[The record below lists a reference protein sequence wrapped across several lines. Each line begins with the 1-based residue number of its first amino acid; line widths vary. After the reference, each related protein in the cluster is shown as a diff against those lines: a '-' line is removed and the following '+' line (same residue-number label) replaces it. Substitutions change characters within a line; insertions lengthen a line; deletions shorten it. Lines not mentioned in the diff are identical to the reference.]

1 MLTLG
6 IVHVP
11 LGVAAV
17 TKPLRV
23 FGAYRVRS
31 HPEAARNQCP
41 VKHYRCIMSAICV
54 IDCIGTTA
62 IASACVMPP
71 VNSELVADGMVVK

>member
-62 IASACVMPP
+62 IASARVMPP
-71 VNSELVADGMVVK
+71 VTDSVAGGMVVK